1 MQHKTDSA
9 GLVSLGAG
17 GEHMQKADIMRKA
30 KKFADPK
37 HFKIVL
43 IV

>member
-1 MQHKTDSA
+1 MQHKTDST

-17 GEHMQKADIMRKA
+17 EHMQKTHIIRKA
-30 KKFADPK
+30 QEFADTK